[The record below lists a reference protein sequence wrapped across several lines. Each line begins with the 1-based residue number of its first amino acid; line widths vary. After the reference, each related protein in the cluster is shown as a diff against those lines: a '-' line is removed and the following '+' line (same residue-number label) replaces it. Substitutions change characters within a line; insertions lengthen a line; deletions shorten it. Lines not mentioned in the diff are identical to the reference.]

1 MKESVRMII
10 VLTLITIVS
19 GGSLSLVDKATKPR
33 IEENKVKAL
42 NAGLQKLL
50 PAAKNF
56 VRQEVQVE
64 GEKYILFKG
73 MDGETLKGWGF
84 LLSGSGFQDKIEI
97 VTATDPEITKLL
109 GIEVLFQN
117 ETPGLGAEMVKEKFK
132 EQFKGLSV
140 EEDISYVKYKKP
152 DPGVN
157 GVQALSAATISTK
170 KLLLILNKGIKTI
183 REKQSQQR
191 GEK

>member
-19 GGSLSLVDKATKPR
+19 GASLALVDKATKPR

-42 NAGLQKLL
+42 NAGLQKLI

-56 VRQEVQVE
+56 VRQETQVE
-64 GEKYILFKG
+64 GKKYILFKG
-73 MDGETLKGWGF
+73 LDGEILKGWGF
-84 LLSGSGFQDKIEI
+84 LLSGPGFQDKIEI
-97 VTATDPEITKLL
+97 VTATDPDITTLL

-117 ETPGLGAEMVKEKFK
+117 ETPGLGAEMVKENFK
-132 EQFKGLSV
+132 DQFKGLSV
-140 EEDISYVKYKKP
+140 EEKITYVKYKKP
-152 DPGVN
+152 EPGAN
-157 GVQALSAATISTK
+157 GVQALSAATISTE
-170 KLLLILNKGIKTI
+170 KLLLIINKSIRTIK
-183 REKQSQQR
+183 EKQLHQR